1 MATRSIFNN
10 SWKYTWDDSSEFREN
25 YIVKNTFWLASNT
38 YILYSILGL
47 LLIIIGILAGRVWWS
62 KLLWPFLCLALSS
75 LAILLLTTN
84 LLEPSAVRYL
94 SDYVNETAKDS
105 TYTESIIIEKLVE
118 ILTSYLQDIF
128 NGIKGL
134 SLKVLAT
141 GSVLTIALF
150 LWMGFNKSRHTTQ
163 TYYGR

>member
-1 MATRSIFNN
+1 M
-10 SWKYTWDDSSEFREN
+10 DSGRDN
-25 YIVKNTFWLASNT
+25 YIVVNTFSLASNT

-47 LLIIIGILAGRVWWS
+47 LLIIIGVLAGRVWWS
-62 KLLWPFLCLALSS
+62 KFLWPFLCLALSS

-105 TYTESIIIEKLVE
+105 SYTESIIIEKLVE
-118 ILTSYLQDIF
+118 ILTSSLQDIF

-134 SLKVLAT
+134 SLKFLAT
-141 GSVLTIALF
+141 GSILTTALF
-150 LWMGFNKSRHTTQ
+150 LWLGFSRSRNTAL
-163 TYYGR
+163 TYYDR